1 MSRVQPHKMAFKTLE
16 DLRIALPAMVKMLD
30 VVCEPGD
37 EHKFLEI
44 LYPDVL
50 KMDYMESHKFK
61 DRVVKVQSIDGNLPP
76 IRLAGNQH
84 ANVMPVIGLTL
95 FECRGKPGLRY
106 VKFYARDYNDY
117 GTQYIVVPKG
127 RVFALKRHVNASNKN
142 YRKIDCRPPIL
153 EDGLLAKLYDN
164 TIGFLMHAEEMEVHN
179 ISLRRGILLTG
190 ECGNGKSMLCGW
202 LKQECESKDISCGS
216 VDGANITHQFGSG
229 GGLEALFTKFTVTI
243 FDDFDIAL
251 FSRKSGKSEI
261 ACSLLTAMD
270 GIDQDKKDHRIRIF
284 TTNEPI
290 DDFDPAFL
298 RPGRIDCCFEFN
310 KPTINLRKK
319 LIEEF
324 WSPEIVAYLN
334 EKKELDN
341 LLADTDN
348 LTFAE
353 VEAIRSFLIMHK
365 ISQGPWDIRYALDAF
380 HQRHGQSTLKMHKK
394 KVGFEK

>member
-1 MSRVQPHKMAFKTLE
+1 MSEVPTRVIRKQAAA
-16 DLRIALPAMVKMLD
+16 RQQVKS
-30 VVCEPGD
+30 
-37 EHKFLEI
+37 
-44 LYPDVL
+44 VL
-50 KMDYMESHKFK
+50 
-61 DRVVKVQSIDGNLPP
+61 VTGIKVEK
-76 IRLAGNQH
+76 
-84 ANVMPVIGLTL
+84 IG
-95 FECRGKPGLRY
+95 RGRY
-106 VKFYARDYNDY
+106 Y
-117 GTQYIVVPKG
+117 GFSLSG
-127 RVFALKRHVNASNKN
+127 
-142 YRKIDCRPPIL
+142 
-153 EDGLLAKLYDN
+153 DGL
-164 TIGFLMHAEEMEVHN
+164 FLLGDFTVTHN
-179 ISLRRGILLTG
+179 
-190 ECGNGKSMLCGW
+190 SMFCGW
-202 LKQECESKDISCGS
+202 LKQECESKDISCGT

-229 GGLEALFTKFTVTI
+229 GGLEGLFTKFTVTI

-310 KPTINLRKK
+310 KPTTDLRRK

-324 WSPEIVAYLN
+324 WSPEIVDYLVAQ
-334 EKKELDN
+334 KEMDN
-341 LLADTDN
+341 LLTDTED

-380 HQRHGQSTLKMHKK
+380 HQRHGQSTLKMYKK
-394 KVGFEK
+394 KVGFES